1 VLLQAPQLL
10 ISASVLVSQPPVFG
24 AVVSQSAYP
33 ATHPVYMQVTPLQVA
48 PTECVVSHAT
58 PHAPQFA
65 IVSSGVSQ
73 PPRFAP
79 ELSQSA

>member
-1 VLLQAPQLL
+1 
-10 ISASVLVSQPPVFG
+10 
-24 AVVSQSAYP
+24 
-33 ATHPVYMQVTPLQVA
+33 MQVTPLQVA
-48 PTECVVSHAT
+48 PTECVVSQAT